1 MLNKV
6 VPETGQAYTVGS
18 KHFVGV
24 RELVNNS
31 ELQAANS
38 CLDLIG
44 PEVKPWNLGF
54 SQASWE
60 NLTVDLVS
68 FEKCG

>member
-1 MLNKV
+1 MLTKV

-18 KHFVGV
+18 KPFVGI

-60 NLTVDLVS
+60 SQTVGLVS